1 MKRLFALTAAAV
13 AAFGLAACESGTP
26 RDASSEGGIPMG
38 DFVLVGIGADA
49 VPTRNVRLNLVPG
62 GLSGEGPCNSYRGTL
77 STKFPAFRVQEMT
90 WTDMSCRLNIET
102 RLEERYFHA
111 LTQANQAVY
120 EGGVLKLMGPTYLT
134 FEPGR
139 PATQEELQAAAAAQL
154 AGQNAMQPQP
164 LQ

>member
-90 WTDMSCRLNIET
+90 WTDNVCRRNIEN
-102 RLEERYFHA
+102 RLEARYFEA
-111 LTQANQAVY
+111 LTQADGILY
-120 EGGVLKLMGPTYLT
+120 EGGVLKITGPTYLT

-139 PATQEELQAAAAAQL
+139 PLTEADL
-154 AGQNAMQPQP
+154 
-164 LQ
+164 